1 MRSKCVKNGFRGSK
15 MTSEVARRRRR
26 AALESS
32 EATKEALGGSRTA
45 FRRLNGAVQGD
56 RGGPRRLQDGIL
68 EAQGRW
74 STRDVRE
81 MREVRRD
88 VRGPL
93 SSIWTKS
100 DWSFTRYAP
109 LQAGG
114 GGFKRSAHSAVPSR
128 CYVTLCY
135 GTVCYVMLTPPLINK
150 PFPPPPSAR

>member
-32 EATKEALGGSRTA
+32 EATKEALGGSRMA
-45 FRRLNGAVQGD
+45 FRRLNGAGQGD

-68 EAQGRW
+68 EAQGRR
-74 STRDVRE
+74 TVRE
-81 MREVRRD
+81 MREGRRD
-88 VRGPL
+88 AQGPL

-100 DWSFTRYAP
+100 CLDFTRYAP

-128 CYVTLCY
+128 SRR
-135 GTVCYVMLTPPLINK
+135 GTVSLRGFMSLRCVPSLIFLPPVAL
-150 PFPPPPSAR
+150 PL

>member
-74 STRDVRE
+74 SVRATRIYA
-81 MREVRRD
+81 EVRRD
-88 VRGPL
+88 VRGPEL
-93 SSIWTKS
+93 NLDEVLPGFHTPCTPVKQGAADPSSLRENRRAA
-100 DWSFTRYAP
+100 RY
-109 LQAGG
+109 LGKCVVE
-114 GGFKRSAHSAVPSR
+114 KRQ
-128 CYVTLCY
+128 
-135 GTVCYVMLTPPLINK
+135 
-150 PFPPPPSAR
+150 